1 VVVVVEGA
9 DRQNISCGDTTMI
22 ILGILLSVAAIGVL
36 CWLLF
41 NLAVYALPFLAGVI
55 LGTWTYHTGAGWLGA
70 ILAGLVG
77 AGLTMGIGQALL
89 VFVRPLWA
97 RLLIALAFVA
107 PAAIAG
113 YYATHGIVKYTVPS
127 ETWQIVFSIIG
138 AVAVGI
144 TTFQRV
150 VAMAGAVPSDQG
162 LARA

>member
-1 VVVVVEGA
+1 VVVEGA
-9 DRQNISCGDTTMI
+9 DRQNISYGDTTMI

-41 NLAVYALPFLAGVI
+41 ILAVYALPFLAGVT
-55 LGTWTYHTGAGWLGA
+55 LGTWAYHTGAGWLGA
-70 ILAGLVG
+70 IFVGLVV
-77 AGLTMGIGQALL
+77 AGLTLGIGQALL

-113 YYATHGIVKYTVPS
+113 YYATNGIVKYAVPS

-138 AVAVGI
+138 AIAVAV
-144 TTFQRV
+144 TAFQRV